1 MAVKTVR
8 VSDLSDRQADESQF
22 GKLIVHQH
30 PDFAQTISLDVLPD
44 EVGEL
49 PESETCVEIE
59 FVQPGDSSGQR
70 ATLTV
75 DQFNKLGGSKDMKAI
90 LMQAL
95 AEQHQARGEEA
106 ATPRRR
112 GRPRKGEAAGQPRR
126 QKVNYAT
133 LEHAGEP
140 HRGRIT
146 DAEKELVQGNL
157 DKVNKRLRQA
167 GKREID
173 PNDPTMKERYGL

>member
-1 MAVKTVR
+1 MAVKVVR
-8 VSDLSDRQADESQF
+8 VSDLSDRQAEQSEF
-22 GKLIVHQH
+22 GKLIIHQH
-30 PDFAQTISLDVLPD
+30 PDFAQRITLDVLPD
-44 EVGEL
+44 EIGEL
-49 PESETCVEIE
+49 PESETYVEIE

-75 DQFNKLGGSKDMKAI
+75 EQFNKLGGSKDMRAI
-90 LMQAL
+90 LQQAL
-95 AEQHQARGEEA
+95 EEQRQPGAQEA
-106 ATPRRR
+106 PAPRR
-112 GRPRKGEAAGQPRR
+112 GRRGAATSGRS
-126 QKVNYAT
+126 KVNYAT

-146 DAEKELVQGNL
+146 DAEKELVRNNL
-157 DKVNKRLRQA
+157 DKVNKRLREA

>member
-8 VSDLSDRQADESQF
+8 ISDLSERQADESEF
-22 GKLIVHQH
+22 GKLIVRQH
-30 PDFAQTISLDVLPD
+30 PDFTQVITLDVLPD
-44 EVGEL
+44 EIGEL
-49 PESETCVEIE
+49 PESETYVEVE

-90 LMQAL
+90 LTRAL
-95 AEQHQARGEEA
+95 EEQRQTGAPEA
-106 ATPRRR
+106 PSPRRR
-112 GRPRKGEAAGQPRR
+112 R
-126 QKVNYAT
+126 QGGATPSRSKTNYAS

-146 DAEKELVQGNL
+146 DAEKELVRNNL
-157 DKVNKRLRQA
+157 DKINKRLREA
-167 GKREID
+167 GMREID
-173 PNDPTMKERYGL
+173 PNDTTMKERYGL

>member
-1 MAVKTVR
+1 MAVKVVR
-8 VSDLSDRQADESQF
+8 VSDLSDAQAEESQF

-30 PDFAQTISLDVLPD
+30 PDFAQTITLDVLP
-44 EVGEL
+44 EEIGEL
-49 PESETCVEIE
+49 PESETYVEIE

-75 DQFNKLGGSKDMKAI
+75 GQFNKLGGSKDMKAI
-90 LMQAL
+90 LTRAL
-95 AEQHQARGEEA
+95 EEQRQTGAQEA
-106 ATPRRR
+106 PAPRRVRRAGAAPSR
-112 GRPRKGEAAGQPRR
+112 G
-126 QKVNYAT
+126 KVNYAS

-146 DAEKELVQGNL
+146 DAEKELVRNNL
-157 DKVNKRLRQA
+157 DKVNQRLREA

-173 PNDPTMKERYGL
+173 PNDPTMKDRYGL

>member
-1 MAVKTVR
+1 MAVKVVR
-8 VSDLSDRQADESQF
+8 VSDLSDAQADESQF

-44 EVGEL
+44 EIGDL
-49 PESETCVEIE
+49 PEGETYVEIE
-59 FVQPGDSSGQR
+59 VVQPGDSSGQR

-75 DQFNKLGGSKDMKAI
+75 DQFNKLGGSKDMKTI
-90 LMQAL
+90 LTRAL
-95 AEQHQARGEEA
+95 DEQRQTGTQEA
-106 ATPRRR
+106 PSSRR
-112 GRPRKGEAAGQPRR
+112 GRRGGATATRS
-126 QKVNYAT
+126 KVNYAS

-146 DAEKELVQGNL
+146 DAEKGLVRGNL
-157 DKVNKRLRQA
+157 EKINKRLRDS
-167 GKREID
+167 GLREID

>member
-8 VSDLSDRQADESQF
+8 VSDLSERQADESEF
-22 GKLIVHQH
+22 GKLIVRQH
-30 PDFAQTISLDVLPD
+30 PDFTQVITLDVLPD
-44 EVGEL
+44 EIGEL
-49 PESETCVEIE
+49 PESETYVELE

-75 DQFNKLGGSKDMKAI
+75 DQFNKLGGAKGMKSI
-90 LMQAL
+90 LTRAL
-95 AEQHQARGEEA
+95 EEQHQTGAHEA
-106 ATPRRR
+106 STPRRR
-112 GRPRKGEAAGQPRR
+112 QR
-126 QKVNYAT
+126 QGGGTATRTKTNYAT

-146 DAEKELVQGNL
+146 DAEKELVRNNL
-157 DKVNKRLRQA
+157 DKVNKRLREA
-167 GKREID
+167 GQREID

>member
-8 VSDLSDRQADESQF
+8 VSDLSERQANESEF
-22 GKLIVHQH
+22 AKLIVRQH
-30 PDFAQTISLDVLPD
+30 PDFAQVITLDVLPD
-44 EVGEL
+44 EIGEL
-49 PESETCVEIE
+49 PESETYVELE

-90 LMQAL
+90 LTRAL
-95 AEQHQARGEEA
+95 EEQRQPGAQEA
-106 ATPRRR
+106 PSPRRR
-112 GRPRKGEAAGQPRR
+112 RTRSAPIPSRSKT
-126 QKVNYAT
+126 NYAS

-146 DAEKELVQGNL
+146 DAEKELVRGNL
-157 DKVNKRLRQA
+157 DKINKRLREA
-167 GKREID
+167 GMREID
-173 PNDPTMKERYGL
+173 PHDPTMKERYGL

>member
-8 VSDLSDRQADESQF
+8 VSDLSDAQADESHF

-30 PDFAQTISLDVLPD
+30 PDFVQAITLDVLPD
-44 EVGEL
+44 EIGEL
-49 PESETCVEIE
+49 PESETYVEIE
-59 FVQPGDSSGQR
+59 FIQPGDGSGQR

-90 LMQAL
+90 LTRAVE
-95 AEQHQARGEEA
+95 EQRQTTSTQEA
-106 ATPRRR
+106 AAPRR
-112 GRPRKGEAAGQPRR
+112 GRRAGATPSRI
-126 QKVNYAT
+126 KTNYAS

-146 DAEKELVQGNL
+146 DAEKELVRSNL
-157 DKVNKRLRQA
+157 DEINKRLREA
-167 GKREID
+167 GQREID

>member
-8 VSDLSDRQADESQF
+8 VSDLSDRQADESEL
-22 GKLIVHQH
+22 GKLIVRQH
-30 PDFAQTISLDVLPD
+30 PDFTQVITLDVLPD
-44 EVGEL
+44 EIGEL
-49 PESETCVEIE
+49 PESETYVELE

-75 DQFNKLGGSKDMKAI
+75 DQFNKLGGSKDMKAV
-90 LMQAL
+90 LARAL
-95 AEQHQARGEEA
+95 EEQRQTGAQEA
-106 ATPRRR
+106 PTPRRGRR
-112 GRPRKGEAAGQPRR
+112 GGATSMRTKT
-126 QKVNYAT
+126 NYAS

-146 DAEKELVQGNL
+146 DAEKELVRNNL
-157 DKVNKRLRQA
+157 DKINKRLRDS
-167 GKREID
+167 GLREID